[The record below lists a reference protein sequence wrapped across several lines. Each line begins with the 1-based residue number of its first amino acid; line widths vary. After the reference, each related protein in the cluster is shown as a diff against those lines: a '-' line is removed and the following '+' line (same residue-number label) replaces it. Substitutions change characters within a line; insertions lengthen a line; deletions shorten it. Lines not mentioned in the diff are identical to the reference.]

1 MRIAKV
7 LRSVLS
13 PEKYK
18 KYEEMAR
25 QRPSG
30 PHRVTLWAYENG
42 TLMPREVRLGLAAG
56 HVTEGVEGLPA
67 RAYVV
72 LRVREG
78 AS

>member
-13 PEKYK
+13 PDKYK

-30 PHRVTLWAYENG
+30 PPVSYTHLTL
-42 TLMPREVRLGLAAG
+42 PPSV
-56 HVTEGVEGLPA
+56 
-67 RAYVV
+67 
-72 LRVREG
+72 
-78 AS
+78 